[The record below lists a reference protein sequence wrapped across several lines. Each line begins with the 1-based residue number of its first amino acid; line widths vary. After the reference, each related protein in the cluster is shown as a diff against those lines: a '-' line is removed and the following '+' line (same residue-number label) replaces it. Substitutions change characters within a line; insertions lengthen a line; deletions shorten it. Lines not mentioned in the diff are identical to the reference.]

1 MNLAD
6 DLAGVGREAD
16 GRIDVADLADR
27 IADEAV
33 HDGPAEVGA
42 GGDFAG
48 DDGEVG
54 GDEGFAGDAA
64 LVVGFE
70 AVIEDGVADL
80 VGHLVGMA
88 HGDGFAG
95 EQVSVFAHG

>member
-1 MNLAD
+1 MSRTRAIHD
-6 DLAGVGREAD
+6 D
-16 GRIDVADLADR
+16 
-27 IADEAV
+27 AV
-33 HDGPAEVGA
+33 EIGA

-70 AVIEDGVADL
+70 AVVENGVADL

-88 HGDGFAG
+88 HRDGFTG
-95 EQVSVFAHG
+95 EKVSVFAHD